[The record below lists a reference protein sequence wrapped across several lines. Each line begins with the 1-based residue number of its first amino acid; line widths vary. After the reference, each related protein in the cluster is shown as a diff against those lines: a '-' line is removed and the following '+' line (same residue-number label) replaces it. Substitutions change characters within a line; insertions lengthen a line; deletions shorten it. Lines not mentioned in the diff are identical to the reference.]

1 MAEAINEME
10 RRLAES
16 NPHAGPNAKT
26 EDFNQQPPSVK
37 PAGKRHRTSPAPRK
51 TDEDTKTAAETPS
64 QQAEETGRLKPEGR
78 SASFRNPHGRSWP
91 MRHSPSYCKPS
102 DYSSWSSYPCWQGK
116 PHWRSSACSPDRIR
130 RLAAC
135 DLRLDSHGNRSSNHR
150 TWLRC
155 GGRPSPERR

>member
-51 TDEDTKTAAETPS
+51 N
-64 QQAEETGRLKPEGR
+64 G
-78 SASFRNPHGRSWP
+78 
-91 MRHSPSYCKPS
+91 
-102 DYSSWSSYPCWQGK
+102 
-116 PHWRSSACSPDRIR
+116 
-130 RLAAC
+130 
-135 DLRLDSHGNRSSNHR
+135 
-150 TWLRC
+150 
-155 GGRPSPERR
+155 

>member
-64 QQAEETGRLKPEGR
+64 QQAEETWQTQTGRPFCIIPKPTWQEL
-78 SASFRNPHGRSWP
+78 AHA
-91 MRHSPSYCKPS
+91 

-116 PHWRSSACSPDRIR
+116 PHWRSSACSP
-130 RLAAC
+130 
-135 DLRLDSHGNRSSNHR
+135 
-150 TWLRC
+150 
-155 GGRPSPERR
+155 

>member
-64 QQAEETGRLKPEGR
+64 QQAEETWPAAAPCG
-78 SASFRNPHGRSWP
+78 SAQ
-91 MRHSPSYCKPS
+91 M
-102 DYSSWSSYPCWQGK
+102 SSVD
-116 PHWRSSACSPDRIR
+116 SADI
-130 RLAAC
+130 
-135 DLRLDSHGNRSSNHR
+135 
-150 TWLRC
+150 
-155 GGRPSPERR
+155 